1 MNKYT
6 PKTELIPIGNIAK
19 SFGISDNTIRRME
32 AAGLLTPAE
41 IKESGYRYYDA
52 DNIFRIKTILTLR
65 NFGLVY
71 DDMREFF
78 NSSGD
83 FTLVYD
89 KLYEKKLAIDNL
101 LNQARLHIKPENPD
115 EIFVIPHND
124 IPVFAVKFKLASINK
139 IECFDDIASK
149 SIHAAVA
156 GKYPVEFSRPLTIET
171 DCKDFTKFDPS
182 SPLEVR
188 VLVPLRNKV
197 DAPGATFLPPR
208 KVLSIAY
215 YHGLSLNDI
224 FIRIKNYMAE
234 HGLRQCDNLAGT
246 FEFGKHVANDVD
258 KENFLLHI
266 MIPVEKI

>member
-1 MNKYT
+1 MDKYT

-89 KLYEKKLAIDNL
+89 
-101 LNQARLHIKPENPD
+101 
-115 EIFVIPHND
+115 IFE
-124 IPVFAVKFKLASINK
+124 LRRT
-139 IECFDDIASK
+139 
-149 SIHAAVA
+149 
-156 GKYPVEFSRPLTIET
+156 FSRRGR
-171 DCKDFTKFDPS
+171 F
-182 SPLEVR
+182 
-188 VLVPLRNKV
+188 VLFVSLSV
-197 DAPGATFLPPR
+197 EPR
-208 KVLSIAY
+208 SGFVVSC
-215 YHGLSLNDI
+215 
-224 FIRIKNYMAE
+224 FR
-234 HGLRQCDNLAGT
+234 
-246 FEFGKHVANDVD
+246 
-258 KENFLLHI
+258 
-266 MIPVEKI
+266 

>member
-1 MNKYT
+1 MDNYT
-6 PKTELIPIGNIAK
+6 PKTDLIPIGNIAK
-19 SFGISDNTIRRME
+19 CFGISDNAIRRME

-78 NSSGD
+78 NSAGD
-83 FTLVYD
+83 FTIVYD

-115 EIFVIPHND
+115 EIFVIPHKD
-124 IPVFAVKFKLASINK
+124 IPVFAVKYKLASINNV
-139 IECFDDIASK
+139 EFLDDIASK

-171 DCKDFTKFDPS
+171 DCKDFTTFNPAS
-182 SPLEVR
+182 SLEVR
-188 VLVPLRNKV
+188 VLIPLRNKV
-197 DAPGATFLPPR
+197 DAPDATFLPSR

-215 YHGLSLNDI
+215 YHGLFFKRYFYQNKKLYG
-224 FIRIKNYMAE
+224 RT
-234 HGLRQCDNLAGT
+234 R
-246 FEFGKHVANDVD
+246 FETVW
-258 KENFLLHI
+258 
-266 MIPVEKI
+266 